1 MALIKLA
8 ILCFLFDHY
17 KVLGNE
23 FYCYKIEAPQFFTSN
38 PRHDTYISLS
48 GRNLDSRTKML
59 EDHASQWIYNPRI
72 TTVFHE
78 FSWFT
83 FCLPVNA
90 RITQNPFRPCV
101 RENEYS
107 TSWAFPFDEAIS
119 KTLKRGRFVFITSSF
134 NHLLQQSLLNS
145 SEINDLL
152 Y

>member
-23 FYCYKIEAPQFFTSN
+23 FYCYKIEAPQFFTLN

-78 FSWFT
+78 FARFT
-83 FCLPVNA
+83 FCLPVSA
-90 RITQNPFRPCV
+90 RITQNPFRPW
-101 RENEYS
+101 RKGKRLFDKLAFSFRWSNFQDLE
-107 TSWAFPFDEAIS
+107 TWAF
-119 KTLKRGRFVFITSSF
+119 LV
-134 NHLLQQSLLNS
+134 LLQAPLIIFYNS
-145 SEINDLL
+145 HLAGK
-152 Y
+152 

>member
-59 EDHASQWIYNPRI
+59 GDHASQ
-72 TTVFHE
+72 
-78 FSWFT
+78 
-83 FCLPVNA
+83 
-90 RITQNPFRPCV
+90 
-101 RENEYS
+101 
-107 TSWAFPFDEAIS
+107 
-119 KTLKRGRFVFITSSF
+119 
-134 NHLLQQSLLNS
+134 
-145 SEINDLL
+145 
-152 Y
+152 